1 MGEAWRGASINH
13 LRGQSREGRV
23 DGWKERVEFSS
34 FCVNKTNPAVK
45 SDISAI
51 KAIVFVFVFLIALPI
66 YAMLCGFFLYMHMC
80 VCVRLFW
87 GNRDEMCVSV
97 CVCVLRG
104 WLADCH

>member
-1 MGEAWRGASINH
+1 MWWGVGEAWRGASINH

-51 KAIVFVFVFLIALPI
+51 KAIVFVFVFLSALPI
-66 YAMLCGFFLYMHMC
+66 YAMLCVFFLKYAYVR
-80 VCVRLFW
+80 VCTF
-87 GNRDEMCVSV
+87 
-97 CVCVLRG
+97 VLG
-104 WLADCH
+104 QQG